1 MEKIKNIAW
10 LKLLAQTEYCT
21 QINQNGVALITLD
34 TTFEKESFVYRI
46 PVKQAKKK
54 FPELTRNEFAQK
66 LLEGLD
72 LLTEDWS

>member
-1 MEKIKNIAW
+1 MEKIKNYAW
-10 LKLLAQTEYCT
+10 LKLLSLTEYCT

-34 TTFEKESFVYRI
+34 TTFEKDYCVYRI

-66 LLEGLD
+66 LLDGLN